1 MSKNIDSKPDFG
13 MELALRLLVSS
24 QKITVKI
31 KKERDKP
38 KLLCYVH
45 NV

>member
-1 MSKNIDSKPDFG
+1 MPIHLG
-13 MELALRLLVSS
+13 IVSS

-38 KLLCYVH
+38 NSLCYVH